1 MKINKKNLQKLITEE
16 LTSILSEQA
25 MEQARGEAEQA
36 RGEAEQ
42 AAKELPKKRSPYSPG
57 YRQYIGMNNLRRL
70 SGRLDELFASQIE
83 GNTAEL
89 DKAVFTAGSLIELL
103 HGVVEFITLYKNAT
117 RPEQIEREHRRRLDK
132 LHAAVDGRDPR
143 TGKRDNSALAQ
154 VIDTNLYGI
163 SN

>member
-16 LTSILSEQA
+16 LTSVLSEQA
-25 MEQARGEAEQA
+25 MTQDLMAQA

-42 AAKELPKKRSPYSPG
+42 AANARSARPSPFSPG
-57 YRQYIGMNNLRRL
+57 YKRYIGMKNLRRL
-70 SGRLDELFASQIE
+70 SGMLDEFFSSRIE
-83 GNTAEL
+83 GATAEL
-89 DKAVFTAGSLIELL
+89 DKAIFTAGSLIELL

-163 SN
+163 SD